1 MRVGLKLSI
10 LAGVA
15 LVVTLIFYAT
25 IQYGKSTERLRQLE
39 EQIEIQ
45 QETKERVNESITRT
59 ITLEPSDAL
68 EQLRNRQNQ

>member
-15 LVVTLIFYAT
+15 LVVILIFYAT
-25 IQYGKSTERLRQLE
+25 IQYGKNTERVRQLQ

-45 QETKERVNESITRT
+45 EETRERVDESITNT

-68 EQLRNRQNQ
+68 EQLRNRQN

>member
-10 LAGVA
+10 LAAVA

>member
-1 MRVGLKLSI
+1 MRVGLKLPI

-15 LVVTLIFYAT
+15 LVVILIFYTT
-25 IQYGKSTERLRQLE
+25 IQYGKSTERLRQLQ
-39 EQIEIQ
+39 EQIETLE
-45 QETKERVNESITRT
+45 ETKERVNESITST

>member
-1 MRVGLKLSI
+1 MRVGLKLPI

-15 LVVTLIFYAT
+15 LVVILIFYTT
-25 IQYGKSTERLRQLE
+25 IQYGKSTERLRQLQ
-39 EQIEIQ
+39 EQIETLE
-45 QETKERVNESITRT
+45 ETKERVNESITRT

>member
-15 LVVTLIFYAT
+15 LVVILILYAT
-25 IQYGKSTERLRQLE
+25 IQYGENTERLRQLQQ
-39 EQIEIQ
+39 QIEIQ
-45 QETKERVNESITRT
+45 EETKERVNESITST

>member
-15 LVVTLIFYAT
+15 LVVILIFYAT
-25 IQYGKSTERLRQLE
+25 IQYGKNTERVRQLQ

-45 QETKERVNESITRT
+45 EETRERVNESITNT

-68 EQLRNRQNQ
+68 EQLRGRQNQ

>member
-15 LVVTLIFYAT
+15 LVVILIFYAT
-25 IQYGKSTERLRQLE
+25 IQYGKNTERLRQLQ

-45 QETKERVNESITRT
+45 EETRERVDESITNT

>member
-15 LVVTLIFYAT
+15 LVVILIFYAT
-25 IQYGKSTERLRQLE
+25 IQYGENTERLRQLQ
-39 EQIEIQ
+39 EQIESQ
-45 QETKERVNESITRT
+45 EETKERVNESITST

-68 EQLRNRQNQ
+68 EQLRNRQSQ

>member
-1 MRVGLKLSI
+1 MRVGLKISI
-10 LAGVA
+10 LAAVA